1 MNTLIKLNYKP
12 GFDFLL
18 LREATSSFST
28 SMSESMSETNE
39 LYLTW
44 DTWLMFIFAI
54 FCY

>member
-28 SMSESMSETNE
+28 SMSETNE